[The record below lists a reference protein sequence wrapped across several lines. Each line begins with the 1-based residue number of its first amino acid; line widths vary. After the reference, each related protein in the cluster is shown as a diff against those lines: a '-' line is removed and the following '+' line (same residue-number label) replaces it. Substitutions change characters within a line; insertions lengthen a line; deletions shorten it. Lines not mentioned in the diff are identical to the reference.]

1 LVKKDKKKGGQKGR
15 GSGSSNGPY
24 VPRRVQTPSENEVLG
39 IVLTNLGGG
48 WMKVQCLDQKVR
60 NCRIRGKIRKRQ
72 WIRVDDWVLVEPW
85 QDMQSDERGDIIMRY
100 NKSQARWL
108 EKNGYIVRDDI
119 TIT

>member
-1 LVKKDKKKGGQKGR
+1 MGKKAKKKSNSKGR
-15 GSGSSNGPY
+15 GSGDNTGPY
-24 VPRRVQTPSENEVLG
+24 VPRRVRTPGPNEVLG
-39 IVLTNLGGG
+39 VVLANLGGG

-72 WIRVDDWVLVEPW
+72 WIRIDDWVLLEPW
-85 QDMQSDERGDIIMRY
+85 QDMQSDERADIIIRY

>member
-1 LVKKDKKKGGQKGR
+1 MVKKTGKKK
-15 GSGSSNGPY
+15 SNKRNSNSAESTF
-24 VPRRVQTPSENEVLG
+24 RRVRLPTTNEVLG

-48 WMKVQCLDQKVR
+48 WMKVQCLDNKVR

-85 QDMQSDERGDIIMRY
+85 QDMQSDERGDIIIRY
-100 NKSQARWL
+100 HKSQARWL
-108 EKNGYIVRDDI
+108 EKHGYIKREDI

>member
-1 LVKKDKKKGGQKGR
+1 MGKKDKKKNSKGR
-15 GSGSSNGPY
+15 NSNSEAEF
-24 VPRRVQTPSENEVLG
+24 VVRRIRTPSPNEVLG
-39 IVLTNLGGG
+39 IVLANSGGG

-72 WIRVDDWVLVEPW
+72 WIRIDDWVLVEPW